1 MRSAAA
7 SAEGRPAAR
16 DALLGAAR
24 ARRLPH
30 AVILAGGDLPPLV
43 AAAREVVAVHLGAPV
58 DAGHI
63 DLMELRPSGKMR
75 LIQVEAALEVV
86 RFANL
91 SSHSGR
97 KAVVIHEADRFNG
110 ESANT
115 LLKTLEEP
123 ARGLLLI
130 LVTTHPYRLLPTILS
145 RCARFD
151 LGGEGAPI
159 PLPAWRDTV
168 AAFASLARRAAD
180 ARGPAASLV
189 VIEAYGILSRL
200 EHAHAELLAR
210 ALKDDPFVPPPTED
224 GDEVR
229 KLEDAHESRHE
240 RQLRAR
246 MLAELAEALRV
257 LARER
262 PESAPAAAAA
272 LACLEE
278 AERRVHRLNVPA
290 PAALERGLLGAL
302 RELAARS

>member
-7 SAEGRPAAR
+7 SPDAR
-16 DALLGAAR
+16 AGARAALLAA
-24 ARRLPH
+24 AQERRLPH
-30 AVILAGGDLPPLV
+30 AVLLAGAEL
-43 AAAREVVAVHLGAPV
+43 AALLGVAREVLAAHLGAAV
-58 DAGHI
+58 GSGHI
-63 DLMELRPSGKMR
+63 DLIELRPSGKMR
-75 LIQVEAALEVV
+75 FVQVDAALEAV

-97 KAVVIHEADRFNG
+97 KAVLIHEADRLNG
-110 ESANT
+110 ESANA

-123 ARGLLLI
+123 ARGLLI
-130 LVTTHPYRLLPTILS
+130 VLVTTHPYRLLPTILS

-168 AAFASLARRAAD
+168 AAFASFARRAAE
-180 ARGPAASLV
+180 ARGPAASVLV
-189 VIEAYGILSRL
+189 LEAYGILTRM
-200 EHAHAELLAR
+200 ERAHAELVAR
-210 ALKDDPFVPPPTED
+210 AIEADPFVAPPVDDAE
-224 GDEVR
+224 EVGR
-229 KLEDAHESRHE
+229 MEDAHLARHE

-246 MLAELAEALRV
+246 MLAELAESLRL

-262 PESAPAAAAA
+262 PDSAPGASAA

-290 PAALERGLLGAL
+290 VAALERGFLGAL
-302 RELAARS
+302 RELSGRG

>member
-7 SAEGRPAAR
+7 SPEARAGARAALLAAAR
-16 DALLGAAR
+16 E
-24 ARRLPH
+24 RRLPH
-30 AVILAGGDLPPLV
+30 AILLVGGELASLQ
-43 AAAREVVAVHLGAPV
+43 AAAREVLAAHLGAPV

-75 LIQVEAALEVV
+75 FIQMDAALEAV

-97 KAVVIHEADRFNG
+97 KALLLLEADRLNG
-110 ESANT
+110 ESANA

-123 ARGLLLI
+123 ARGLLLV

-151 LGGEGAPI
+151 LGGEGAEL

-168 AAFASLARRAAD
+168 AAFASLARRAPE
-180 ARGPAASLV
+180 ARGPAASLL
-189 VIEAYGILSRL
+189 VIEAYGVLTRM
-200 EHAHAELLAR
+200 ERAHGDLLAR
-210 ALKDDPFVPPPTED
+210 ALEADPFVAPPVD
-224 GDEVR
+224 DSDEVGR
-229 KLEDAHESRHE
+229 QEDAHVARHE

-246 MLAELAEALRV
+246 MLAELAESLRL

-262 PESAPAAAAA
+262 PGSAPAVSAA

-290 PAALERGLLGAL
+290 AAALERGFLGAL
-302 RELAARS
+302 RELSGRG

>member
-7 SAEGRPAAR
+7 SPDAR
-16 DALLGAAR
+16 AGARAALLVAAQE
-24 ARRLPH
+24 RRLPH
-30 AVILAGGDLPPLV
+30 AVLLAGAEL
-43 AAAREVVAVHLGAPV
+43 AALLGVAREVLAAHLGAAV
-58 DAGHI
+58 GSGHI
-63 DLMELRPSGKMR
+63 DLIELRPSGKMR
-75 LIQVEAALEVV
+75 FVQVDAALEAV

-97 KAVVIHEADRFNG
+97 KAVLIHEADRLNG
-110 ESANT
+110 ESANA

-123 ARGLLLI
+123 ARGLLI
-130 LVTTHPYRLLPTILS
+130 VLVTTHPYRLLPTILS

-168 AAFASLARRAAD
+168 AAFASLARRAAE
-180 ARGPAASLV
+180 ARGPAASVLV
-189 VIEAYGILSRL
+189 LEAYGILTRM
-200 EHAHAELLAR
+200 ERAHAELVAR
-210 ALKDDPFVPPPTED
+210 AIEADPFVAPPVDDAE
-224 GDEVR
+224 EVGR
-229 KLEDAHESRHE
+229 MEDAHLARHE

-246 MLAELAEALRV
+246 MLAELAESLRL

-262 PESAPAAAAA
+262 PDSAPGASAA

-290 PAALERGLLGAL
+290 VAALERGFLGAL
-302 RELAARS
+302 RELSGRG

>member
-7 SAEGRPAAR
+7 SPDTRAGARAALLSAAR
-16 DALLGAAR
+16 D
-24 ARRLPH
+24 RRLPH
-30 AVILAGGDLPPLV
+30 AVLLTGGELPLLAS
-43 AAAREVVAVHLGAPV
+43 AAREVVATHLGASL

-75 LIQVEAALEVV
+75 FIQMDSALEAV

-97 KAVVIHEADRFNG
+97 KAVVIHEADRLNE
-110 ESANT
+110 ESANA

-123 ARGLLLI
+123 ARGLLLV
-130 LVTTHPYRLLPTILS
+130 LATTHPYRLLPTILS

-151 LGGEGAPI
+151 LGGEGAPL

-168 AAFASLARRAAD
+168 AAFATLVRRAPE
-180 ARGPAASLV
+180 ARGPAAALL
-189 VIEAYGILSRL
+189 VIEAYGLLSRL
-200 EHAHAELLAR
+200 ERAHGELLER
-210 ALKDDPFVPPPTED
+210 ALEADPFVAPPTED
-224 GDEVR
+224 KDEAG
-229 KLEDAHESRHE
+229 KLEDAHQSRHE

-246 MLAELAEALRV
+246 MLAELAEALRL

-262 PESAPAAAAA
+262 PESAPAVAAA

-290 PAALERGLLGAL
+290 VAALERGFLGAL
-302 RELAARS
+302 RELSGRG

>member
-7 SAEGRPAAR
+7 SPDAR
-16 DALLGAAR
+16 AGARAALLAAAR

-30 AVILAGGDLPPLV
+30 AVLLTGGELPLLAS
-43 AAAREVVAVHLGAPV
+43 AAREVVSAHLGAAV
-58 DAGHI
+58 DGGHI

-75 LIQVEAALEVV
+75 FILMESALEAV

-91 SSHSGR
+91 SSHSGH

-110 ESANT
+110 ESANA

-123 ARGLLLI
+123 AAGLLLV

-151 LGGEGAPI
+151 LGGEGAPL

-168 AAFASLARRAAD
+168 AAFAALARRAQA
-180 ARGPAASLV
+180 ARGPAAALL
-189 VIEAYGILSRL
+189 VIEAYGVLSRM
-200 EHAHAELLAR
+200 ERAHGELLER
-210 ALKDDPFVPPPTED
+210 ALEADPFAPPPTED
-224 GDEVR
+224 REEIG
-229 KLEDAHESRHE
+229 KLEDAHQARHE

-246 MLAELAEALRV
+246 MLAELAESLRL
-257 LARER
+257 LAREQ
-262 PESAPAAAAA
+262 PESAPAVAAA
-272 LACLEE
+272 LAGLEE

-290 PAALERGLLGAL
+290 AAALERGLLGAL
-302 RELAARS
+302 RELAGRA

>member
-7 SAEGRPAAR
+7 SPDAR
-16 DALLGAAR
+16 AGARAALLAA
-24 ARRLPH
+24 AQERRLPH
-30 AVILAGGDLPPLV
+30 AVLLAGAEL
-43 AAAREVVAVHLGAPV
+43 AALLGVAREVLAAHLGAAV
-58 DAGHI
+58 GSGHI
-63 DLMELRPSGKMR
+63 DLIELRPSGKMR
-75 LIQVEAALEVV
+75 FVQVDAALEAV

-97 KAVVIHEADRFNG
+97 KAVLIHEADRLNG
-110 ESANT
+110 ESANA

-123 ARGLLLI
+123 ARGLLI
-130 LVTTHPYRLLPTILS
+130 VLVTTHPYRLLPTILS

-168 AAFASLARRAAD
+168 AAFASLARRAAE
-180 ARGPAASLV
+180 ARGPAASVLV
-189 VIEAYGILSRL
+189 LEAYGILTRM
-200 EHAHAELLAR
+200 ERAHAELVAR
-210 ALKDDPFVPPPTED
+210 AIEADPFVAPPVDDAE
-224 GDEVR
+224 EVGR
-229 KLEDAHESRHE
+229 MEDAHLARHE

-246 MLAELAEALRV
+246 MLAELAESLRL

-262 PESAPAAAAA
+262 PDSAPGASAA

-290 PAALERGLLGAL
+290 VAALERGFLGAL
-302 RELAARS
+302 RELSGRG